1 MAVSL
6 GFEATLV
13 VVVAAVVAAM
23 FSKPQREGFAFSI
36 IALLALAMG
45 IRNETV

>member
-6 GFEATLV
+6 GFEATL

-23 FSKPQREGFAFSI
+23 FSKPQREGIAFSI